1 MPHALSPAF
10 FQMVRVLECLRCG
23 FPRFAFS
30 QVRSDSFVVEVLSF
44 SRRSSKCSNLLFP
57 TFSKRSSRFFVFVV
71 LYLFFLFLLFCT
83 LSLRPGAA
91 LRDSLRIALL
101 QNQWNQPNR
110 RNRPWKKPVKRPQ
123 AQAVHTISWHHI
135 DIHIALACITSH
147 Y

>member
-1 MPHALSPAF
+1 MLFLQLSSRWSECWSVF
-10 FQMVRVLECLRCG
+10 GVGFRVLRFRKFDQTLLWSKSCRSPDVVQNVQT
-23 FPRFAFS
+23 FFSPRSPNVPLVFLF
-30 QVRSDSFVVEVLSF
+30 LSF
-44 SRRSSKCSNLLFP
+44 CIC
-57 TFSKRSSRFFVFVV
+57 
-71 LYLFFLFLLFCT
+71 FFLFLLFCT